1 MQSVPSLA
9 RLVVIVASLGAT
21 VTATVVVGA
30 CGHTPSTEAKP
41 GSLGEAAQK
50 WANAEQP
57 PSFVDFFRGTFT
69 RLGITVTE
77 TGEQFTV
84 IHQGDRF
91 AFEAGASDVEFLIP
105 IGQHNVD
112 SLLRRASDGQLDDAD
127 AFGIMA
133 VMFTPLT
140 REIMKH
146 PVTADDTLRRMSG
159 VEDHLHVILLDEK
172 GAEGASHTLVY
183 KEGRWDV
190 TAGLVG
196 TPLRAFRMTAPQAL
210 EYQRH
215 AYAAITANSPTG
227 WAAFSAW
234 YKDWRE
240 TCSTTST
247 AAATTTTATTSPAAG
262 G

>member
-1 MQSVPSLA
+1 MKSVPSRARVVVLA
-9 RLVVIVASLGAT
+9 AAFGASAI
-21 VTATVVVGA
+21 VVGA

-41 GSLGEAAQK
+41 GSLGEAARK
-50 WANAEQP
+50 WASAAQP
-57 PSFVDFFRGTFT
+57 QSFLDYFRGTFT

-91 AFEAGASDVEFLIP
+91 AFEAGVSDVEFLIP

-140 REIMKH
+140 REILKH

-159 VEDHLHVILLDEK
+159 VEDHLHVVLLNEK
-172 GAEGASHTLVY
+172 GAEGAAHTLVY

-196 TPLRAFRMTAPQAL
+196 TPLRTFRMTAAQAL

-215 AYAAITANSPTG
+215 AYEAIKANSPTG

-247 AAATTTTATTSPAAG
+247 TSTTTG

>member
-1 MQSVPSLA
+1 MTFVSSFLRKSICIGSLSTA
-9 RLVVIVASLGAT
+9 VVC
-21 VTATVVVGA
+21 TALVGA

-41 GSLGEAAQK
+41 GPLGEAARK
-50 WANAEQP
+50 WASAEQP
-57 PSFVDFFRGTFT
+57 QSFLDFFRGTFT
-69 RLGITVTE
+69 RLGITVVE

-91 AFEAGASDVEFLIP
+91 AFEAGAGDVEFLIP

-140 REIMKH
+140 REILKH
-146 PVTADDTLRRMSG
+146 PVAADDNLRQLSG
-159 VEDHLHVILLDEK
+159 VEETLHVVLLDENGK
-172 GAEGASHTLVY
+172 EGAAHTLSY
-183 KEGRWDV
+183 KGGAWDV
-190 TAGLVG
+190 TSGLVG
-196 TPLRAFRMTAPQAL
+196 TPQRTFRMTAQQAL
-210 EYQRH
+210 DYQRQ
-215 AYAAITANSPTG
+215 AYAAMKANSPGG
-227 WAAFSAW
+227 WADFSSW

-240 TCSTTST
+240 TCSTK
-247 AAATTTTATTSPAAG
+247 G